1 MNNHPG
7 SAFIPVTPRSNNN
20 SPASVGAYSAYL
32 PSPLSSASSTPTFSS
47 SNPTDPHGFELS
59 LDQDRWYSF
68 PSPAGLFA
76 SGLLS
81 PEGVYNLRH
90 DILGRLASKLI
101 ILLRRISHH
110 KPHVTY
116 ASFLNSYHSILQILS
131 DYPIFLFQKLNFT
144 VDPFQNL
151 HHSQQDRARINRHLE
166 ILKEDFGGNPTAYS
180 QVNRIK
186 IRSGTILWSTYEQN
200 HTVHFVHK
208 DLPDL
213 IL

>member
-1 MNNHPG
+1 MNNHLG
-7 SAFIPVTPRSNNN
+7 SAFIPFIPRSNNN
-20 SPASVGAYSAYL
+20 SPASLGAYSAYL
-32 PSPLSSASSTPTFSS
+32 PSPLSSASSTPIFSS
-47 SNPTDPHGFELS
+47 SNPTDYHDSELS
-59 LDQDRWYSF
+59 LEQDRFYSF
-68 PSPAGLFA
+68 PSPAGLFV

-90 DILGRLASKLI
+90 DILGRLASKII
-101 ILLRRISHH
+101 ILLRSISHH
-110 KPHVTY
+110 KPLVTY
-116 ASFLNSYHSILQILS
+116 ASFLKSYQSILQILS

-144 VDPFQNL
+144 VDSFQNL
-151 HHSQQDRARINRHLE
+151 HSSQQDRARIRRHLD
-166 ILKEDFGGNPTAYS
+166 ILRSDFGGNPTAYH

-186 IRSGTILWSTYEQN
+186 IRSGSILWSTNGQF